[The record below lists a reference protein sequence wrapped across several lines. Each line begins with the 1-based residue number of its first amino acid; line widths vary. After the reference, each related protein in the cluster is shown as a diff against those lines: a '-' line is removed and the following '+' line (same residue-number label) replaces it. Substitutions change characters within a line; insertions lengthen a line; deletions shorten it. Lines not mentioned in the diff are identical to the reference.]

1 MAGTGGHPVRTVIVV
16 LVVVGCGLLFWL
28 LRYPCVPGR
37 LRYAFSFGAEERA
50 ARRALSDAR
59 GERRSA
65 CEKADRS
72 VAEAERRWS
81 DRVAPFRQRVRELEA
96 ARAALPKPGQGR
108 AVRPKRWLP
117 PLELHEH
124 VLLFMKNE
132 AAGGEDAARTSVEE
146 ELPLAGLAVD
156 FGHTRDNVH
165 IRVTRPD
172 GTSRTEH
179 YPRDREV
186 AVYDLVE
193 DVRNQVLRHQ
203 QFLARQEAREAELVT
218 ETKRAEA
225 DLAQAGEAGRPELD
239 TVREAART
247 RRARADAL
255 LRAAR
260 DGWKTDAGGLRPWR

>member
-37 LRYAFSFGAEERA
+37 ARFTFSFGAEGRA

-65 CEKADRS
+65 YEKAHRS
-72 VAEAERRWS
+72 EAEAERRWS
-81 DRVAPFRQRVRELEA
+81 DRVAPYRKRVQELQA
-96 ARAALPKPGQGR
+96 ARAALPEPGQGR
-108 AVRPKRWLP
+108 AVRPKRWLS

-124 VLLFMKNE
+124 VLLFMTQE
-132 AAGGEDAARTSVEE
+132 ASDGADRPSVDER
-146 ELPLAGLAVD
+146 LPLAGLAVE

-172 GTSRTEH
+172 GTCRTEH

-186 AVYDLVE
+186 AAYDLVE
-193 DVRNQVLRHQ
+193 DIRNQVLRHED
-203 QFLARQEAREAELVT
+203 LLRRLEARDAELVA
-218 ETKRAEA
+218 EIKRAEA

>member
-1 MAGTGGHPVRTVIVV
+1 MRTVIVV
-16 LVVVGCGLLFWL
+16 LVVLGCGLLFWL

-37 LRYAFSFGAEERA
+37 ARFTFSFGTEERA

-65 CEKADRS
+65 YDKARRS
-72 VAEAERRWS
+72 EADAERRWS
-81 DRVAPFRQRVRELEA
+81 ERVAPYRKRVQELQA
-96 ARAALPKPGQGR
+96 ARAALPKPGQGQ

-117 PLELHEH
+117 PLELHQH
-124 VLLFMKNE
+124 VLLFMTEE
-132 AAGGEDAARTSVEE
+132 ASDGAERPSVDER
-146 ELPLAGLAVD
+146 LPLAGIAVE

-186 AVYDLVE
+186 AAYDLVE
-193 DVRNQVLRHQ
+193 DIRNQVLRHEE
-203 QFLARQEAREAELVT
+203 FLRRREAREAELVA
-218 ETKRAEA
+218 EIKRAEA

-247 RRARADAL
+247 RRARADAQ

-260 DGWKTDAGGLRPWR
+260 DGWKEDAGGLRPWR

>member
-1 MAGTGGHPVRTVIVV
+1 MRTVIVV
-16 LVVVGCGLLFWL
+16 LVVLGCGLLFWL

-37 LRYAFSFGAEERA
+37 ARFTFSFGTEERA

-59 GERRSA
+59 GERQSAYDKARRS
-65 CEKADRS
+65 EAD
-72 VAEAERRWS
+72 AERRWS
-81 DRVAPFRQRVRELEA
+81 ERVAPYRKRVQELQA
-96 ARAALPKPGQGR
+96 ARAALPKPGQGQ

-117 PLELHEH
+117 PLELHQH
-124 VLLFMKNE
+124 VLLFMTKE
-132 AAGGEDAARTSVEE
+132 ASDGAERPSVDER
-146 ELPLAGLAVD
+146 LPLAGIAVE

-186 AVYDLVE
+186 AAYDMVE
-193 DVRNQVLRHQ
+193 DIRNQVLRHEE
-203 QFLARQEAREAELVT
+203 FLRRREAREAELVA
-218 ETKRAEA
+218 EIKRAEA

-239 TVREAART
+239 TVRQAART
-247 RRARADAL
+247 RRARADAQ

-260 DGWKTDAGGLRPWR
+260 DGWKEDAGGLRPWR

>member
-16 LVVVGCGLLFWL
+16 LVVVGCGLLFRL

-37 LRYAFSFGAEERA
+37 ARFTFSFGAEERA

-65 CEKADRS
+65 YDKAHRS
-72 VAEAERRWS
+72 EADAERRWS
-81 DRVAPFRQRVRELEA
+81 ERVAPYRKRVQELQA
-96 ARAALPKPGQGR
+96 ARAVLPKPGQGQ
-108 AVRPKRWLP
+108 AVRPERWLP
-117 PLELHEH
+117 RLELHQH
-124 VLLFMKNE
+124 VLLFMTEE
-132 AAGGEDAARTSVEE
+132 ASDAADRASVDER
-146 ELPLAGLAVD
+146 LPLAGIAVE

-186 AVYDLVE
+186 AAYDLTE
-193 DVRNQVLRHQ
+193 DIRNQVLRHEE
-203 QFLARQEAREAELVT
+203 FLRRLEAREAELVA
-218 ETKRAEA
+218 EIKRAEA
-225 DLAQAGEAGRPELD
+225 DLAQAGDAGRPELD
-239 TVREAART
+239 TIREAART

-260 DGWKTDAGGLRPWR
+260 DGWKKDAGGLRPWR

>member
-1 MAGTGGHPVRTVIVV
+1 MRTVIVV
-16 LVVVGCGLLFWL
+16 LVVVGCGLLFRL

-37 LRYAFSFGAEERA
+37 ARFTFSFGAEERA

-65 CEKADRS
+65 YDKAHRS
-72 VAEAERRWS
+72 EADAERRWS
-81 DRVAPFRQRVRELEA
+81 ERVAPYRKRVQELQA
-96 ARAALPKPGQGR
+96 ARAVLPKPGQGQ
-108 AVRPKRWLP
+108 AVRPERWLP
-117 PLELHEH
+117 RLELHQH
-124 VLLFMKNE
+124 VLLFMTEE
-132 AAGGEDAARTSVEE
+132 ASDAADRASVDER
-146 ELPLAGLAVD
+146 LPLAGIAVE

-186 AVYDLVE
+186 AAYDLTE
-193 DVRNQVLRHQ
+193 DIRNQVLRHEE
-203 QFLARQEAREAELVT
+203 FLRRLEAREAELVA
-218 ETKRAEA
+218 EIKRAEA

-239 TVREAART
+239 TIREAART

-260 DGWKTDAGGLRPWR
+260 DGWKKDAGGLRPWR

>member
-1 MAGTGGHPVRTVIVV
+1 MIVV
-16 LVVVGCGLLFWL
+16 LVVLGCGLLFWL

-37 LRYAFSFGAEERA
+37 ARFTFSFGTEERA

-65 CEKADRS
+65 YDKARRS
-72 VAEAERRWS
+72 EADAERRWS
-81 DRVAPFRQRVRELEA
+81 ERVAPYRKRVQELQA
-96 ARAALPKPGQGR
+96 ARAALPKPGQGQ

-117 PLELHEH
+117 PLELHQH
-124 VLLFMKNE
+124 VLLFMTKE
-132 AAGGEDAARTSVEE
+132 ASDGAERPSVDER
-146 ELPLAGLAVD
+146 LPLAGIAVE

-186 AVYDLVE
+186 AAYDLVE
-193 DVRNQVLRHQ
+193 DIRNQVLRHEE
-203 QFLARQEAREAELVT
+203 FLRRREAREAELVA
-218 ETKRAEA
+218 EIKRAEA

-247 RRARADAL
+247 RRARADAQ

-260 DGWKTDAGGLRPWR
+260 DGWKEDAGGLRPWR

>member
-1 MAGTGGHPVRTVIVV
+1 MRTVIVV
-16 LVVVGCGLLFWL
+16 LVVLGCGLLFWL

-37 LRYAFSFGAEERA
+37 ARFTFSFGTEERA

-65 CEKADRS
+65 YDKARRS
-72 VAEAERRWS
+72 EADAERRWS
-81 DRVAPFRQRVRELEA
+81 ERVAPYRKRVQELQA
-96 ARAALPKPGQGR
+96 ARAALPKPGQGQ

-117 PLELHEH
+117 PLELHQH
-124 VLLFMKNE
+124 VLLFMTKE
-132 AAGGEDAARTSVEE
+132 ASDGAERPSVDER
-146 ELPLAGLAVD
+146 LPLAGIAVE

-179 YPRDREV
+179 YARDREV
-186 AVYDLVE
+186 AAYDLVE
-193 DVRNQVLRHQ
+193 DIRNQVLRHEE
-203 QFLARQEAREAELVT
+203 FLRRREAREAELVA
-218 ETKRAEA
+218 EIKRAEA

-260 DGWKTDAGGLRPWR
+260 DGWKKDAGGLRPWR

>member
-1 MAGTGGHPVRTVIVV
+1 MRTVIVV

-37 LRYAFSFGAEERA
+37 ARFTFSFGTEERA

-65 CEKADRS
+65 YEKAHRS
-72 VAEAERRWS
+72 EADAERRWS
-81 DRVAPFRQRVRELEA
+81 ERVAPYQKRVRELQA

-124 VLLFMKNE
+124 VLLFMKGE
-132 AAGGEDAARTSVEE
+132 ASDGADRPSVDER
-146 ELPLAGLAVD
+146 LPLAGLAVE

-172 GTSRTEH
+172 GTCRTEH

-186 AVYDLVE
+186 AAYDMVE
-193 DVRNQVLRHQ
+193 DIRNQVLRHED
-203 QFLARQEAREAELVT
+203 FLRRLEARDTELVA
-218 ETKRAEA
+218 EIKRAEA

-239 TVREAART
+239 TIREAART

-260 DGWKTDAGGLRPWR
+260 DGWKKDAGGLRPWR

>member
-16 LVVVGCGLLFWL
+16 LIVVGFGLLFWL

-37 LRYAFSFGAEERA
+37 ARFTFSFGAEERA

-65 CEKADRS
+65 YEKARRS
-72 VAEAERRWS
+72 EADAERRWS
-81 DRVAPFRQRVRELEA
+81 ERVAPYRKRVQELQA
-96 ARAALPKPGQGR
+96 ARAALPKPGQGQ
-108 AVRPKRWLP
+108 AVRPERWLP
-117 PLELHEH
+117 RLELHQH
-124 VLLFMKNE
+124 VLLFMKGE
-132 AAGGEDAARTSVEE
+132 AAEGEDAGRASVDER
-146 ELPLAGLAVD
+146 LPLAGIAVE

-172 GTSRTEH
+172 GISRTEH
-179 YPRDREV
+179 YPREAEV
-186 AVYDLVE
+186 AAYDLVE
-193 DVRNQVLRHQ
+193 DIRNQVLRHEE
-203 QFLARQEAREAELVT
+203 FLRRLEAREAELVA
-218 ETKRAEA
+218 EIKRAEA

-239 TVREAART
+239 TIREAART

-260 DGWKTDAGGLRPWR
+260 DGWKKDAGGLRPWR

>member
-16 LVVVGCGLLFWL
+16 LVVVGCGLLFRL

-37 LRYAFSFGAEERA
+37 ARFTFSFGAEERA

-65 CEKADRS
+65 YDKAHRS
-72 VAEAERRWS
+72 EADAERRWS
-81 DRVAPFRQRVRELEA
+81 ERVAPYRNRVQELQA
-96 ARAALPKPGQGR
+96 AWAALPKPGQGQ
-108 AVRPKRWLP
+108 AVRPERWLP
-117 PLELHEH
+117 RLELHQH
-124 VLLFMKNE
+124 VLLFMTEE
-132 AAGGEDAARTSVEE
+132 ASDAADRASVDER
-146 ELPLAGLAVD
+146 LPLAGIAVE

-186 AVYDLVE
+186 AAYDLTE
-193 DVRNQVLRHQ
+193 DIRNQVLRHEE
-203 QFLARQEAREAELVT
+203 FLRRLEAREAELVA
-218 ETKRAEA
+218 EIKRAEA

-239 TVREAART
+239 TIREAART

-260 DGWKTDAGGLRPWR
+260 DGWKKDAGGLRPWR

>member
-16 LVVVGCGLLFWL
+16 LVVLGCGLLFWL

-37 LRYAFSFGAEERA
+37 ARFTFSFGTEERA

-65 CEKADRS
+65 YDKARRS
-72 VAEAERRWS
+72 EADAERRWS
-81 DRVAPFRQRVRELEA
+81 ERVAPYRKRVQELQA
-96 ARAALPKPGQGR
+96 ARAALPKPGQGQ

-117 PLELHEH
+117 PLELHQH
-124 VLLFMKNE
+124 VLLFMTKE
-132 AAGGEDAARTSVEE
+132 ASDGAERPSVDER
-146 ELPLAGLAVD
+146 LPLAGIAVE

-186 AVYDLVE
+186 AAYDLVE
-193 DVRNQVLRHQ
+193 DIRNQVLRHEE
-203 QFLARQEAREAELVT
+203 FLRRREARAAELVA
-218 ETKRAEA
+218 EIKRAEA

-247 RRARADAL
+247 RRARADAQ

-260 DGWKTDAGGLRPWR
+260 DGWKEDGGGLRPWR